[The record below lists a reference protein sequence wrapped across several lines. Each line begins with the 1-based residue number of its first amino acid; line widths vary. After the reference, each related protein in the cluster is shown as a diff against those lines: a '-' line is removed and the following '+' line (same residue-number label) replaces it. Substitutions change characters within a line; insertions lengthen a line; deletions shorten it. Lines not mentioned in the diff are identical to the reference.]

1 MADVLVPIFLFL
13 AIAAVFI
20 IHLVGRH
27 RERMMMVER
36 GLSAEYIKAIYAKS
50 IQRDPLASL
59 KWGILFAFAGVALML
74 GLVLENYL
82 RLHMEGGIT
91 ISILLIFV
99 GTGLL
104 LYYAIASKKLSK
116 IQS

>member
-1 MADVLVPIFLFL
+1 
-13 AIAAVFI
+13 
-20 IHLVGRH
+20 
-27 RERMMMVER
+27 
-36 GLSAEYIKAIYAKS
+36 
-50 IQRDPLASL
+50 
-59 KWGILFAFAGVALML
+59 ML